1 MKILDALK
9 DAKQN
14 IIKTSD
20 QDKHSM
26 KNTDINNQEARKFY
40 MFLTKINIT
49 KMLYFL
55 LEQLLF
61 LAVVINTALWGTLGF
76 PTKDQKQNIN

>member
-20 QDKHSM
+20 QDKHST
-26 KNTDINNQEARKFY
+26 KNTDINNQETRKFY

-55 LEQLLF
+55 QEQLLF
-61 LAVVINTALWGTLGF
+61 LAVVINTAL
-76 PTKDQKQNIN
+76 